1 MPTKR
6 ENIEKWSNTYQI
18 LKYYV
23 DFCFRFYFPT
33 TISGLE
39 NIPKGKTVIFAPN
52 HQNALIDAL
61 AILSVKT
68 WQPVFLA
75 RADIF
80 QKPLISKILT
90 FLKIMPV
97 YRIRDGY
104 GSLHKNDEVF
114 NKTVDVLK
122 NQNGLCLMPEGN
134 HGDKKRLRLPLK
146 KGLARI
152 AFQAEEACKGTL
164 DIHVVPVGL
173 DYTHYSRVGSPLHI
187 RFGPPIRVKP
197 MLSTYKK
204 NPAKAYK
211 ELLDL
216 VAQGIKNEIINIED
230 EQFYDNYTII
240 LDLFAP
246 IFLDKKG
253 VTNNQ
258 PNRVEAQRMIVE
270 TIDHQKKKRS
280 DDFLVLM
287 ACALEFRRLIT
298 EMRLNH
304 VIFPIPFN
312 KRMGLISRII
322 LLTASFPI
330 FIYSLINNIFPLSFI
345 RLIGKTIKDPQ
356 FVSSVKLAA
365 GLVLFPIFH
374 VIQIVTFALIVKHTY
389 LTLAYTVSL
398 PLGVYL
404 FFKWLKLFRNILDI
418 IREVYCRLYK
428 KASVKRAEELK
439 QQIEKRVWTEIK
451 RKEGVNSL
459 PSYLDE

>member
-197 MLSTYKK
+197 MLSAYKK
-204 NPAKAYK
+204 NPATAYK

-216 VAQGIKNEIINIED
+216 VAQGIKNEIINVFI
-230 EQFYDNYTII
+230 FSKNHNYILFGVKVRTRMRASQIFTDFKQKSVKILLFFLILLRRII
-240 LDLFAP
+240 
-246 IFLDKKG
+246 
-253 VTNNQ
+253 
-258 PNRVEAQRMIVE
+258 R
-270 TIDHQKKKRS
+270 
-280 DDFLVLM
+280 
-287 ACALEFRRLIT
+287 
-298 EMRLNH
+298 
-304 VIFPIPFN
+304 IPF
-312 KRMGLISRII
+312 
-322 LLTASFPI
+322 
-330 FIYSLINNIFPLSFI
+330 FICNA
-345 RLIGKTIKDPQ
+345 K
-356 FVSSVKLAA
+356 
-365 GLVLFPIFH
+365 
-374 VIQIVTFALIVKHTY
+374 
-389 LTLAYTVSL
+389 
-398 PLGVYL
+398 
-404 FFKWLKLFRNILDI
+404 
-418 IREVYCRLYK
+418 
-428 KASVKRAEELK
+428 
-439 QQIEKRVWTEIK
+439 
-451 RKEGVNSL
+451 
-459 PSYLDE
+459 